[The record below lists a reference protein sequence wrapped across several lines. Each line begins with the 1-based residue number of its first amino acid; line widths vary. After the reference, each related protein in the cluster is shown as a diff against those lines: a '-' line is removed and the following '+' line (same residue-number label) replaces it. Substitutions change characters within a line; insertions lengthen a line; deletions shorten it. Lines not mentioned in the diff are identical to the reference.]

1 MALKE
6 AEKQRHQ
13 NDLEQVKAKM
23 EKENLEKLNNV
34 RQELLKSHRDFI
46 DQLQEEHQKEVE
58 RLKTLSG
65 LISYIS

>member
-1 MALKE
+1 VALKE